1 MAIVNVVNTQNLQ
14 QNEIQNARIHVLS
27 GADPSSPVS
36 GQAWYRSDSPY
47 KRFRGHDGSNAFS
60 VPRTDTN
67 ATKETVQNEWEFD
80 RGSATP
86 PFSAAATL
94 PSTGSTATMVANL
107 NANYLR
113 GYLES
118 ATNTASTIALRDSSG
133 RLQAS
138 DPSASADVVN
148 YGFLQGYVSGIRDP
162 KDAARVATTA
172 NLSATRVSNVLT
184 ANSNASINTA
194 GIDGITTLAIN
205 DRVLLKNQSTGADNG
220 IYIITDL
227 GSVSTPWVMQ
237 RASDADSSAEVT
249 NGLQIWITAGT
260 TNQQTGWLLTT
271 ADPITLNTTALTFI
285 QVNGTSAITQ
295 GNGIVISGSTVH
307 AITASA
313 YTQGG
318 IVYASSTAALAMSAA
333 LSGVVIGQ
341 GTSAPTVITGMTAG
355 TIPKWQ
361 ASSPYLVNSLI
372 SESGSTVT
380 VNGNL
385 LPSGTRALG
394 SLAVPWDTASTRQ
407 LFSAN
412 GTSGGGQLHWG
423 MYNGSSIRWGI
434 GCIGVESSGNA
445 GSDFA
450 IWQYTD
456 AGGFLGTALTIT
468 RSDGHVVI
476 GEDGGNPVGHR
487 LDIHDVNGYQLAVSD
502 ASGSFVSLDLQGGRA
517 GISLDDCYLEI
528 QQSQSV
534 SVQIS
539 SSSGTDLGGGLSLIN
554 SETGLLSSGHGVPL
568 RFYSY
573 ALAGGKIEAA
583 RVQSVR
589 VGTWMNAANAASKL
603 SFWTVN
609 AGTLTNSWDILNTG
623 EFVSS
628 SSSLGVGTGDTVSA
642 RIHSKATTEQLRL
655 DYGGGVYGSFTVGSG
670 SNLTIALTGSG
681 KIAVPSITASRFV
694 TTDAGNLLQG
704 TDLFGGTNT
713 WTGSNTFSSTVIV
726 PTPSSASH
734 AATKAYVDAIGTG
747 LRVKDPVRV
756 ATAAALPTNTNT
768 SGVLTASANGSIN
781 ATGIDG
787 VTSLALNDRVLVKD
801 EATASKNGIFY
812 VSAVGDGSNPW
823 TLTRTTDAND
833 AGELTTGCYTFV
845 QAGTANV
852 NTSWVQE
859 NAITTVNTDAVSWNL
874 FYQTAA
880 YSEGV
885 GIDISGLTI
894 SIDQAVSPTWTG
906 AHTFKHSSGVSLAPH
921 GASTGNT
928 TEIRFVELV
937 SNGSAYVG
945 FKAPDAITTSTI
957 WTLPAADGAASTYLK
972 TSGAGVLS
980 WAQIA
985 SGDISNTTF
994 VTSVS
999 GTSNRI
1005 TVTGTLTPTIDISSS
1020 YVGQAT
1026 ITTLGTV
1033 ATGTWNATTIATS
1046 YGGTG
1051 LTAIGS
1057 ANQVLGVNSGAS
1069 GLEYKSISGTA
1080 NQITVTHGT
1089 GTITLATPQDIHS
1102 AATPTFA
1109 GATLSGLTVGS
1120 VLFAGTGGVI
1130 SQSNAQLFWSNADSR
1145 LAIGTNSSLASSHLT
1160 IQQSQNWAIELRTSS
1175 TLYSRLS
1182 KTADSLLITTD
1193 AVAVSGSDSCGIRLE
1208 NSKTGTSKLIYG
1220 IYAETSG
1227 TNTSGTSVGLV
1238 GDSYGVASY
1247 NIGIQAFATG
1257 RANPVGIQVDIGNV
1271 SGHSGAI
1278 LIANENTVS
1287 INNAYDT
1294 VYFQKNTFTG
1304 GANGTAVYG
1313 TYNSIVNGSGTLA
1326 TATAGYFHASGAT
1339 TNYSIFVNAGTIHI
1353 EPLTASTVL
1362 QLDASKNVI
1371 SSNSL
1376 PAGTTIA
1383 GVGAVRGYAA
1393 DIGDGSTTTFT
1404 LTHNL
1409 GTRDIGVF
1417 VRVNSG
1423 DYEYLGGVVSEA
1435 TTTNTAKVKFT
1446 VAPTTNQYRVVI
1458 FGL

>member
-14 QNEIQNARIHVLS
+14 QNELQNARIHVLS
-27 GADPSSPVS
+27 GADASTPVS
-36 GQAWYRSDSPY
+36 GQIWYRSDSPY

-118 ATNTASTIALRDSSG
+118 ATNTANTIALRDASG
-133 RLQAS
+133 RMQAS

-184 ANSNASINTA
+184 ANANASINTA
-194 GIDGITTLAIN
+194 GIDGVTTLAIN

-285 QVNGTSAITQ
+285 QVNGTSAITA

-318 IVYASSTAALAMSAA
+318 IVYASSTSALAMSAA

-341 GTSAPTVITGMTAG
+341 GTSAPTVVTGMTAG

-372 SESGSTVT
+372 SESGSNIYI
-380 VNGNL
+380 NGNVGVRVSSPL
-385 LPSGTRALG
+385 TQLHVVDTASVSGGPPSGTTPTSGIL
-394 SLAVPWDTASTRQ
+394 VTASSTNTSLNLGVDATGTAYSWIQSRSKA
-407 LFSAN
+407 SASYLN
-412 GTSGGGQLHWG
+412 LVIQPSGGDVGIGTS
-423 MYNGSSIRWGI
+423 S
-434 GCIGVESSGNA
+434 
-445 GSDFA
+445 
-450 IWQYTD
+450 
-456 AGGFLGTALTIT
+456 
-468 RSDGHVVI
+468 
-476 GEDGGNPVGHR
+476 
-487 LDIHDVNGYQLAVSD
+487 
-502 ASGSFVSLDLQGGRA
+502 
-517 GISLDDCYLEI
+517 
-528 QQSQSV
+528 
-534 SVQIS
+534 
-539 SSSGTDLGGGLSLIN
+539 
-554 SETGLLSSGHGVPL
+554 
-568 RFYSY
+568 
-573 ALAGGKIEAA
+573 
-583 RVQSVR
+583 
-589 VGTWMNAANAASKL
+589 
-603 SFWTVN
+603 
-609 AGTLTNSWDILNTG
+609 
-623 EFVSS
+623 
-628 SSSLGVGTGDTVSA
+628 TVSA
-642 RIHSKATTEQLRL
+642 RLHVVKTTEQLRL

-670 SNLTIALTGSG
+670 GNLTIGLTGSG

-726 PTPSSASH
+726 PTPTSATH

-756 ATAAALPTNTNT
+756 ATAAALPTNTL
-768 SGVLTASANGSIN
+768 SGGVLTASSNGSIN

-801 EATASKNGIFY
+801 ESSQAKNGIY
-812 VSAVGDGSNPW
+812 YISAVGDGSNPY

-859 NAITTVNTDAVSWNL
+859 NAITTVDTDAVSWNL

-885 GIDISGLTI
+885 GIDITGLTI

-906 AHTFKHSSGVSLAPH
+906 AHTFKNSAGVSLAPYST
-921 GASTGNT
+921 STGQT

-980 WAQIA
+980 FAQIA

-1005 TVTGTLTPTIDISSS
+1005 TISGTLTPTIDISSS

-1033 ATGTWNATTIATS
+1033 TTGTWNGTTIATS

-1057 ANQVLGVNSGAS
+1057 ANQVLGVNTGAS

-1109 GATLSGLTVGS
+1109 GATLSGLTAGS
-1120 VLFAGTGGVI
+1120 VLFAGSGGVI

-1193 AVAVSGSDSCGIRLE
+1193 AVAVAGSDSCGIRLE

-1247 NIGIQAFATG
+1247 NIGVQSFAIG
-1257 RANPVGIQVDIGNV
+1257 RANPVGIQVEIGNV

-1339 TNYSIFVNAGTIHI
+1339 TNYSIFVNSGTIHI